1 MIWRTILLIL
11 TLALSPTGPAQAQ
24 TEPPRILVMG
34 DSLMAMNR
42 ILGGSVAQALGKA
55 LGVKV
60 TDNSTLGAR
69 YFFQVPVLN
78 AAGMKIKAQFTE
90 GPWDYVVMNGGG
102 NDLLFG
108 CGCGSCT
115 RMMSRLI
122 SPDATTG
129 AIPDLVAELRASGAR
144 VIYTGYL
151 RTPGLIS
158 PVEGCGPLGDEMDR
172 RLARLSERDPGFR
185 FVLLSDLVTTDGDRS
200 FHGIDLVHPSVK
212 GSRAI
217 AGRIAALITP

>member
-108 CGCGSCT
+108 CGCGSC
-115 RMMSRLI
+115 RGRSPRPMSRRARAPSPGR
-122 SPDATTG
+122 SPD
-129 AIPDLVAELRASGAR
+129 RASS
-144 VIYTGYL
+144 
-151 RTPGLIS
+151 PIS
-158 PVEGCGPLGDEMDR
+158 
-172 RLARLSERDPGFR
+172 
-185 FVLLSDLVTTDGDRS
+185 
-200 FHGIDLVHPSVK
+200 
-212 GSRAI
+212 SRA
-217 AGRIAALITP
+217 ASPASRGTSASRMATPSPACRSSSTATPAASPSPRASMRRRR